1 MSYKGQY
8 FSFDAI
14 VASVIFLLAVVA
26 LLSYWYSI
34 KTYLDFQSEDLS
46 KEAIRVSNV
55 LFSPPSPSNNCAD
68 VDRLGLSISFDDRRV
83 DASMLDCAISRS
95 HRESTWLKSSLAIS
109 PLYGVFV
116 RVTPISDEASI
127 SPFVIGDE
135 ATGSEKEV
143 VKLRRTATIYN
154 STSRVSYLA
163 TFDVFVYKN

>member
-83 DASMLDCAISRS
+83 DASMLECAKVRS
-95 HRESTWLKSSLAIS
+95 QRELNWLRDSLSIPDQYYA
-109 PLYGVFV
+109 FV
-116 RVTPISDEASI
+116 RITPISDEVVI
-127 SPFVIGDE
+127 SPFVIGSE
-135 ATGSEKEV
+135 PSGSEKEV
-143 VKLRRTATIYN
+143 VKLRRTSTVYN
-154 STSRVSYLA
+154 STSRTSYLA